1 MKIIVTFEYKVERL
15 GQLSIT
21 NLQRKLNDL
30 GKDGWELVALEHDC
44 YIFKREVTNV
54 KEKGI

>member
-30 GKDGWELVALEHDC
+30 GKDGWELVVLEHDC